1 MTRRNISSGSHFE
14 AAYGYSRAVVTG
26 SQAFVSGTVGMN
38 YATGTIDPDAA
49 MQVRQIVTN
58 IEAALA
64 QADFGRADIV
74 QLTTYIAGAELMP
87 AVGAALGEAFGDIR
101 PANTV
106 VVVGFP
112 VPGVLVE
119 ISAVAVRG

>member
-1 MTRRNISSGSHFE
+1 
-14 AAYGYSRAVVTG
+14 
-26 SQAFVSGTVGMN
+26 
-38 YATGTIDPDAA
+38 

-64 QADFGRADIV
+64 QADFRRADIV